1 MSKKI
6 LWTSMFSASLGLT
19 ACGGGSGSGTI
30 ENTATPSTVSGIV
43 ADGYL
48 IGAEVC
54 LDLNLNKK
62 CDTDEPSATTGAGG
76 AYSFEATQ
84 EQLASAPIIAKV
96 IPNVTVDTDIGG
108 VVTKEFILSAPAGKP
123 EFVSPLTTMV
133 QSKLELNPSMTPEQ
147 AESTVKTELGLS
159 ANSTVDLYEDFIEA
173 GQGNEADADEYKVL
187 HQTAQIVARV
197 LATFTE
203 TLTTTLQAANVTIS
217 DDDVKEIQLI
227 VANALTA
234 QLPTIYSSAKTQ
246 IEENGEVDTDFADAA
261 SAYADD
267 SELENMTADDFEDSK
282 KEFSLLAESET
293 ISAVD
298 ALTSGGAVFMSV
310 NTDHDYDE
318 TLQQEITKEFV
329 EVMAMLESGFY
340 QAKIG
345 LEDALSL
352 ESESYIATR
361 LEAQDPADEI
371 MHSVVTQNAD
381 GSLSFTTPDGYNLQ
395 VHTVAKMSLA
405 GKEFKLDDIIDD
417 FDGDENATVT
427 FAEGDYAYQFAY
439 SETPQLHLGNIESLS
454 GFSALCPTVET
465 SSVDSDGEYAC
476 ELTYQYEFGGY
487 DDGQGGYIANTFSD
501 FYLDASVRADAVN
514 QMYWNEDQLNFYIK
528 NTETEQVAACKY
540 EADSYGEPVRDMNGT
555 IQCQANTEVLL
566 GNIVTGTLGDQ
577 TPYVAVPFGFYDD
590 GKLDIEYQVY
600 TTDGSNAYRLDESFE
615 KDDSIETGVF
625 KPFNLSATKRIIEAR
640 SGITSSSTSV
650 DEGTTTEEPYIS
662 GASGGEM

>member
-1 MSKKI
+1 MRLSKKI

-19 ACGGGSGSGTI
+19 ACGGGSGNDTV
-30 ENTATPSTVSGIV
+30 ENPASTSTVSGIV

-48 IGAEVC
+48 EGAQVC
-54 LDLNLNKK
+54 LDLNLNKT
-62 CDTDEPSATTGAGG
+62 CDTGEPSATTGAGG

-84 EQLASAPIIAKV
+84 EQLASAPIIAK
-96 IPNVTVDTDIGG
+96 IIAGVTVDTDLGD
-108 VVTKEFILSAPAGKP
+108 VVTKEFILSAPVGKP
-123 EFVSPLTTMV
+123 EFVSPLTTMI
-133 QSKLELNPSMTPEQ
+133 QSKLELNPSMTSEQ

-173 GQGNEADADEYKVL
+173 GQSSEADADEYKVL

-203 TLTTTLQAANVTIS
+203 TLTTTLQAANVTLS
-217 DDDVKEIQLI
+217 DEDVKEIQLI
-227 VANALTA
+227 VANAVTA

-246 IEENGEVDTDFADAA
+246 IEENGEVDTDFADTA
-261 SAYADD
+261 SSSADD

-293 ISAVD
+293 VSAVE
-298 ALTSGGAVFMSV
+298 ALNSGGAVFMSV
-310 NTDHDYDE
+310 NMDRDYDE
-318 TLQQEITKEFV
+318 SLQQEITTEFV

-345 LEDALSL
+345 LQDALSL
-352 ESESYIATR
+352 ENESYVATR
-361 LEAQDPADEI
+361 LEAQDSADEI
-371 MHSVVTQNAD
+371 MHSEVTQNVD
-381 GSLSFTTPDGYNLQ
+381 GSLSFTTSNGYDLQ

-405 GKEFKLDDIIDD
+405 GKTFKLDDIIRD
-417 FDGDENATVT
+417 FDGDEKATVA
-427 FAEGDYAYQFAY
+427 FVEGDYAYQFAY
-439 SETPQLHLGNIESLS
+439 SETPQLHLGNIANLS

-465 SSVDSDGEYAC
+465 SSADSDGEYAC

-501 FYLDASVRADAVN
+501 FYQDASVRADAIN
-514 QMYWNEDQLNFYIK
+514 QMYWDEEQLNFYIK

-540 EADSYGEPVRDMNGT
+540 EADAYGGPVRDAKGT
-555 IQCQANTEVLL
+555 IQCKANTEVVL
-566 GNIVTGTLGDQ
+566 GNIVTGTLADK

-590 GKLDIEYQVY
+590 GKLDIEYQIY
-600 TTDGSNAYRLDESFE
+600 TTDGSNAYRLDESLE

-625 KPFNLSATKRIIEAR
+625 KPFNLSATKRIIEAM
-640 SGITSSSTSV
+640 SGSSSAEDSNTDDSYV
-650 DEGTTTEEPYIS
+650 S
-662 GASGGEM
+662 GATGGDMTM